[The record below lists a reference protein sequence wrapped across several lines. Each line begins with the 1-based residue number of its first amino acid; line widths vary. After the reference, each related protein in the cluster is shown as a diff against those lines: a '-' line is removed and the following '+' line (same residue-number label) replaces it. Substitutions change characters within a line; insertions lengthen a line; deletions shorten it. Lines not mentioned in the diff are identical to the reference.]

1 MAIYDKN
8 LVRAIEQHEGRREEK
23 RENEMHESKFI
34 DRIVQEIWSKLPSKI
49 EGTESIEG
57 ILLDPQHIQLR
68 LQYKLKMG
76 AEVFR
81 KMAKLRLLKIHNT
94 CILKGS
100 DYLPGELRWIDWDKY
115 PSNSLPTMF
124 EAYVLVG
131 LRLRHSR
138 LKQLWDERTLS
149 SSSDGGMQVENMM
162 NNDNLCIN
170 LNTIA
175 RSEASNRPNHKT
187 RPMMTSTIKVGQE
200 VLSTPCGLAANKL

>member
-1 MAIYDKN
+1 MDIVMEVD
-8 LVRAIEQHEGRREEK
+8 RGGEMEGE
-23 RENEMHESKFI
+23 
-34 DRIVQEIWSKLPSKI
+34 VL
-49 EGTESIEG
+49 GTESIEG

-138 LKQLWDERTLS
+138 LKQLWDERMDLESIEEIHQNLLKSPTLS
-149 SSSDGGMQVENMM
+149 LSRWFE
-162 NNDNLCIN
+162 
-170 LNTIA
+170 NTIA